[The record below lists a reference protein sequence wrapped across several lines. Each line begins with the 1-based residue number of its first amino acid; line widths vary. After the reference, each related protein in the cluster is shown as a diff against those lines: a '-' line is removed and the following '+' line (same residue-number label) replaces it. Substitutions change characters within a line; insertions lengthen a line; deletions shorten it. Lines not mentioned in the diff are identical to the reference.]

1 MAEAKSP
8 RKKTVAA
15 KPSAASPTKKPAP
28 RAKAAPAKAA
38 PARATAAKA
47 PPAKAAPARATPA
60 KAAPAKAAPA
70 RAAAGRSAAAKPA
83 GRAAKPTRAP
93 THEEIVARKERKTN
107 AALRVAKRSGP
118 PRTGAKKAAVEAK
131 PAPSKKP
138 TTGAKKP
145 AGTKKPAAAK
155 TPRKRPELSASTPD
169 AAAQRRDGA
178 RELAKLVAAAGLDK
192 KAERIEIIDIGEK
205 VDYADFLVLM
215 SGRSD
220 RQVRAV
226 ADGVVEVL
234 REQGH
239 RPGSIEGMQQGQWVL
254 VDYTDVIVHVFVD
267 EARRYYDLEGLWMD
281 ATRVPFEGTAT
292 EA

>member
-1 MAEAKSP
+1 
-8 RKKTVAA
+8 
-15 KPSAASPTKKPAP
+15 
-28 RAKAAPAKAA
+28 
-38 PARATAAKA
+38 
-47 PPAKAAPARATPA
+47 
-60 KAAPAKAAPA
+60 
-70 RAAAGRSAAAKPA
+70 
-83 GRAAKPTRAP
+83 
-93 THEEIVARKERKTN
+93 
-107 AALRVAKRSGP
+107 
-118 PRTGAKKAAVEAK
+118 VEAK

-138 TTGAKKP
+138 TTGAKP
-145 AGTKKPAAAK
+145 AATKKPAAAK

-281 ATRVPFEGTAT
+281 ATRVPFEAPAP

>member
-1 MAEAKSP
+1 M
-8 RKKTVAA
+8 KK
-15 KPSAASPTKKPAP
+15 
-28 RAKAAPAKAA
+28 
-38 PARATAAKA
+38 
-47 PPAKAAPARATPA
+47 
-60 KAAPAKAAPA
+60 
-70 RAAAGRSAAAKPA
+70 
-83 GRAAKPTRAP
+83 
-93 THEEIVARKERKTN
+93 
-107 AALRVAKRSGP
+107 
-118 PRTGAKKAAVEAK
+118 AVEAK
-131 PAPSKKP
+131 PAAKKP
-138 TTGAKKP
+138 TTGATKP
-145 AGTKKPAAAK
+145 TGAKKPAAAK

-178 RELAKLVAAAGLDK
+178 RELAKLIAAAGLDK

-226 ADGVVEVL
+226 ADGVTEML
-234 REQGH
+234 REKGH
-239 RPGSIEGMQQGQWVL
+239 RPGSVEGMQQGQWVL

-281 ATRVPFEGTAT
+281 ATRVPFEGTAP

>member
-15 KPSAASPTKKPAP
+15 KPSPASPTKKPAAKAAKAAP
-28 RAKAAPAKAA
+28 ARAAAAKAAPAKAA
-38 PARATAAKA
+38 PARSAT
-47 PPAKAAPARATPA
+47 
-60 KAAPAKAAPA
+60 
-70 RAAAGRSAAAKPA
+70 AKPA
-83 GRAAKPTRAP
+83 GRAAKPTREP
-93 THEEIVARKERKTN
+93 THEEIVARKERKKN
-107 AALRVAKRSGP
+107 AALRVAKKALP
-118 PRTGAKKAAVEAK
+118 PRTGAKKAAVVEAK
-131 PAPSKKP
+131 PAAKKPTTGAKKP

-145 AGTKKPAAAK
+145 AAPK

-178 RELAKLVAAAGLDK
+178 RELAKLIAAAGIDK

-226 ADGVVEVL
+226 ADGVTEAL
-234 REQGH
+234 REKGH
-239 RPGSIEGMQQGQWVL
+239 RPGSVEGMQQGQWVL

-281 ATRVPFEGTAT
+281 ATRVPFEGTPT

>member
-15 KPSAASPTKKPAP
+15 KPSPASPAKKKPA
-28 RAKAAPAKAA
+28 A
-38 PARATAAKA
+38 
-47 PPAKAAPARATPA
+47 PA

-70 RAAAGRSAAAKPA
+70 KSTAKPA
-83 GRAAKPTRAP
+83 GRAAKPPREP
-93 THEEIVARKERKTN
+93 THEEIVARKERKKN
-107 AALRVAKRSGP
+107 AALRVAKKSLP

-131 PAPSKKP
+131 PAAKKA
-138 TTGAKKP
+138 TTGATKP
-145 AGTKKPAAAK
+145 AGTKKPAAPK
-155 TPRKRPELSASTPD
+155 TPRKRPELSATTPD

-178 RELAKLVAAAGLDK
+178 RELAKLIAAAGLDK

-226 ADGVVEVL
+226 ADGVTEML
-234 REQGH
+234 REKGH
-239 RPGSIEGMQQGQWVL
+239 RPGSVEGMQQGQWVL

-281 ATRVPFEGTAT
+281 ATRVPFEGAAT